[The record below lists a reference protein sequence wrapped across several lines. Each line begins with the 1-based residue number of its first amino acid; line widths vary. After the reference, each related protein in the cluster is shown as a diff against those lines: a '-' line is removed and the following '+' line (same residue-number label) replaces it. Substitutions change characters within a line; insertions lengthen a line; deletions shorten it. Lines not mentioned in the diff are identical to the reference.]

1 MKIKSNVGNNPR
13 LNVDSIWVGADIDLP
28 ISVAHCQS
36 AVEMVTYFCNH
47 FLNCDIDNIVWAAVN
62 KNIDNGVSYSI
73 DNGEKPWVNTGGGF
87 IYTLVE
93 EVSKK
98 HSIDTQDG
106 FGYHHANLIDASII
120 NEIKAGFKK
129 DVSDYTSW
137 TRNEITEKHTSSAA
151 VTHASA
157 ATMETETCE
166 PIKQKLRNRLT
177 SQPTSNP
184 EAETVI
190 EAESENQRLEK
201 ERFIESLKFTSSE
214 LANVIIN
221 QFGGWNDFKNDVP
234 MAFGDGVLAV
244 ANLKDKATVAELFR
258 NNQKMMIEQLVD
270 LAKDLEYTDVP
281 EMLGESNDL
290 KGRYTKS
297 DISLAL
303 FCYKASNHE
312 DVAATAVWLITQMF
326 SFDYESFLEK
336 QAGL

>member
-244 ANLKDKATVAELFR
+244 ANFSDKATVAELFR
-258 NNQKMMIEQLVD
+258 NNQKIMIEHLID
-270 LAKDLEYTDVP
+270 LAENLEYADLL
-281 EMLGESNDL
+281 EMVGASNNL
-290 KGRYTKS
+290 QGKCTKS

-303 FCYKASNHE
+303 FCYKSSVHE
-312 DVAATAVWLITQMF
+312 DVAASVVWLITQMF
-326 SFDYESFLEK
+326 SFDYENFLEK
-336 QAGL
+336 QTAL